1 MMPAPNIGT
10 DINLELA
17 GLGLAGIGTAWLVFV
32 EAGHLAIAAIVVGAV
47 AILMAFFGCCGA
59 IVESKT
65 MLVIYSVLLII
76 LMNLKTALA
85 TVLYMAT
92 ETLVAAINDTLKTL
106 FANSAPSFHEIEK
119 SLVLVIF
126 GLCLA
131 DHVGNKYKGHAML
144 WIIRRSIVR
153 RQRLRDPRLPAVCC
167 SVEEDMLLCGAR
179 DAFEGCADII
189 STRLQVLADVADVTL
204 FYAIGV
210 EAFGLIASLYLLRT
224 SDRPQL
230 GGSYSVLVTN
240 NLDSRAHVEME
251 QMQLVTSQPGQT
263 VCAPCEIP
271 V

>member
-1 MMPAPNIGT
+1 MGCGAPLVKIILFVANVIFA
-10 DINLELA
+10 LA

-119 SLVLVIF
+119 SFGCCGTTGALSYVNSLRAIPATCCTERLCIPTNSSAGCVGVVDDLIRNCSVGVAALCIALAALELVLVIF

-131 DHVGNKYKGHAML
+131 DHVGNKYKG
-144 WIIRRSIVR
+144 R
-153 RQRLRDPRLPAVCC
+153 
-167 SVEEDMLLCGAR
+167 
-179 DAFEGCADII
+179 
-189 STRLQVLADVADVTL
+189 
-204 FYAIGV
+204 Y
-210 EAFGLIASLYLLRT
+210 
-224 SDRPQL
+224 
-230 GGSYSVLVTN
+230 
-240 NLDSRAHVEME
+240 
-251 QMQLVTSQPGQT
+251 
-263 VCAPCEIP
+263 
-271 V
+271 